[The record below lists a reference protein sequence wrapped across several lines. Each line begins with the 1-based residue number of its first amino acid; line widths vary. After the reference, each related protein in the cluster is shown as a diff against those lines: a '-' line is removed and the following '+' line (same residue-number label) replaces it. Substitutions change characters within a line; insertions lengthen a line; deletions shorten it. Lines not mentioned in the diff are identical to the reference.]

1 MSGKHQLLIPT
12 KVIYNRK
19 GGMVAKK
26 NSQEQTQLVEAI
38 GYFKALKENAPEKNP
53 KIIEMLDRAVRD
65 TQDAL
70 FKLLESRLP
79 KSTGNL

>member
-1 MSGKHQLLIPT
+1 MSGKHQLIPT
-12 KVIYNRK
+12 KVIYNWK

-38 GYFKALKENAPEKNP
+38 GYFKALKENAPKNNP
-53 KIIEMLDRAVRD
+53 IIIEMLDRAVRD

>member
-1 MSGKHQLLIPT
+1 MSGKHQLIPT
-12 KVIYNRK
+12 KAIYNRK

-38 GYFKALKENAPEKNP
+38 GYFKALKENAPKNNP
-53 KIIEMLDRAVRD
+53 IIIEMLDRAVWG